1 MGGRGKMTSLQI
13 RNEIINLIEKAVFS
27 GARKERAC
35 EIAGLTVRTLQRWQ
49 KESQTRSELG
59 DKRMVR
65 LQKPKNQLS
74 DLERQKVISIANSD
88 EFAHLP
94 PSQIVPKLADRGEY
108 VASESSFYRILKA
121 QNQLAHRGKSK
132 RPSRSK
138 PKEYVATAP
147 RQLFSWD
154 ITYLS
159 TNIKGQFFYLYLFMD
174 IFSRKIVGWQI
185 YDREDGDLASDVLK
199 DLCHKENIQP
209 NQVVLHSDN
218 GSVMKGYTLFAM
230 LQELGVSSSF
240 SRPAVS
246 NDNPYS
252 ESLFRT
258 LKYHFSYPDFFEDLL
273 SARSWCTVFVD
284 WYNTKHCHSRISYVT
299 PEARHEGLDKA
310 ILENRDKVYLAAKLR
325 HPERWSGETRNWQRK
340 ESVCLNRNQ
349 KTSKQKE
356 VENIIQKAA

>member
-1 MGGRGKMTSLQI
+1 MTSIQA
-13 RNEIINLIEKAVFS
+13 RQEIIDLVNQAISA
-27 GARKERAC
+27 GARQDLAC
-35 EIAGLTVRTLQRWQ
+35 DVVGLSVRTLQRWHRELQ
-49 KESQTRSELG
+49 RQNDLIDKRTTRLQQPKNKLSELER
-59 DKRMVR
+59 KRV
-65 LQKPKNQLS
+65 L
-74 DLERQKVISIANSD
+74 SIANSD

-121 QNQLAHRGKSK
+121 KKQVVYRSK
-132 RPSRSK
+132 AQHPSRHK
-138 PKEYVATAP
+138 PREYIATEA

-154 ITYLS
+154 ITYLP

-185 YDREDGDLASDVLK
+185 YERESSDLASDILK
-199 DLCHKENIQP
+199 DLCRRENIQP

-218 GSVMKGYTLFAM
+218 GNAMKGYSMLAM
-230 LQELGVSSSF
+230 LQELGVMSSF

-258 LKYHFSYPDFFEDLL
+258 MKYHFSYPDNFEDLL
-273 SARSWCTVFVD
+273 SARIWASHFID
-284 WYNTKHCHSRISYVT
+284 WYNNQHCHSSIGFVT
-299 PEARHEGLDKA
+299 PKERHEGLDKA
-310 ILENRDKVYLAAKLR
+310 ILAKRREVYAAAKSR
-325 HPERWSGETRNWQRK
+325 HPERWSGEIRNWHRK
-340 ESVCLNRNQ
+340 ESVCLNRSQ

-356 VENIIQKAA
+356 VENTIKKAA

>member
-13 RNEIINLIEKAVFS
+13 RNEILNLIEQAVFS

-35 EIAGLTVRTLQRWQ
+35 EIAGLAVRNLQRWQ
-49 KESQTRSELG
+49 RELQSHPELG
-59 DKRMVR
+59 DKRTVR
-65 LQKPKNQLS
+65 LQQPKNQLS
-74 DLERQKVISIANSD
+74 ELERQKVISIANSN

-108 VASESSFYRILKA
+108 IASESSFYRILKA
-121 QNQLAHRGKSK
+121 KNQLAHRGKSQ
-132 RPSRSK
+132 RPIRNK
-138 PKEYVATAP
+138 PREYVATAP
-147 RQLFSWD
+147 KQLFSWD
-154 ITYLS
+154 ITYLP

-185 YDREDGDLASDVLK
+185 YDRENSDLASDVLK
-199 DLCHKENIQP
+199 DLCDREKIQP

-218 GSVMKGYTLFAM
+218 GSVMKGYSLFAM

-258 LKYHFSYPDFFEDLL
+258 LKYHFSYPDFFEDIL
-273 SARSWCTVFVD
+273 SARNWCAGFVH
-284 WYNTKHCHSRISYVT
+284 WYNNEHCHSRISYVT
-299 PEARHEGLDKA
+299 PKERHEGLDEM
-310 ILENRDKVYLAAKLR
+310 ILKNRDQVYLAAKLR
-325 HPERWSGETRNWQRK
+325 NPARWSGETRNWQRK
-340 ESVCLNRNQ
+340 ESVYLNRHQ
-349 KTSKQKE
+349 KTLKQKE